1 MIKDFDILEL
11 LPQRP
16 PFVMVD
22 KLTHYDKT
30 SARSSFMVREGNLF
44 CSGGRMEEAGLIEN
58 MAQTCAAR
66 MGYRARMEL
75 QSDGMVRVGFI
86 GAIRGI
92 TIVRVPL
99 VGEVLTTTVEVK
111 EEIFSTS
118 LVETKVEVEDEVIAS
133 GSMKI
138 FLTDQMASSG
148 ISVP

>member
-22 KLTHYDKT
+22 RLTYDDET
-30 SARSSFMVREGNLF
+30 STRSIFTLREGNLF

-66 MGYRARMEL
+66 MGYRARTEP

-118 LVETKVEVEDEVIAS
+118 LVETKVEIGDEVIAS
-133 GSMKI
+133 GSIKI
-138 FLTDQMASSG
+138 FLTDQTVLSG
-148 ISVP
+148 VR

>member
-11 LPQRP
+11 IPQRP

-22 KLTHYDKT
+22 KLTHDDET
-30 SARSSFMVREGNLF
+30 STRSTFTVREGNLF
-44 CSGGRMEEAGLIEN
+44 CFGDRMEEAGLIEN

-66 MGYRARMEL
+66 MGYRSRTEP
-75 QSDGMVRVGFI
+75 QSDGTVRVGFI

-92 TIVRVPL
+92 TIVRAPL

-118 LVETKVEVEDEVIAS
+118 LVETKVEVGGEVIAS

-138 FLTDQMASSG
+138 FLTNQTALSG
-148 ISVP
+148 VR

>member
-1 MIKDFDILEL
+1 MIKDIDILEL

-118 LVETKVEVEDEVIAS
+118 LVETKVEVEDEVVAS

-138 FLTDQMASSG
+138 FLTDQTAS
-148 ISVP
+148 

>member
-1 MIKDFDILEL
+1 MIKDIDILEL

-118 LVETKVEVEDEVIAS
+118 LVETKVEVGDEVIAS

-138 FLTDQMASSG
+138 FLTDQTAS
-148 ISVP
+148 

>member
-66 MGYRARMEL
+66 MGYRVRMEL

-118 LVETKVEVEDEVIAS
+118 LVEMKVEVEDEVIAS

-148 ISVP
+148 VSVP

>member
-118 LVETKVEVEDEVIAS
+118 LVEMKVEVGDEVIAS

-138 FLTDQMASSG
+138 FLTDQTAASG

>member
-1 MIKDFDILEL
+1 MIKEFDILEL

-30 SARSSFMVREGNLF
+30 GTRSFFMVREGNLF
-44 CSGGRMEEAGLIEN
+44 CFGGRMEEAGLIEN

-66 MGYRARMEL
+66 MGYRARTEL

-118 LVETKVEVEDEVIAS
+118 LVEMKVEVGDEVIAS

-138 FLTDQMASSG
+138 FLTDQTASSG

>member
-138 FLTDQMASSG
+138 FLTDQTASSG

>member
-1 MIKDFDILEL
+1 MIKDFGILQL
-11 LPQRP
+11 LPQRL

-22 KLTHYDKT
+22 ELTHYDKT
-30 SARSSFMVREGNLF
+30 SARSSFMVREENLF
-44 CSGGRMEEAGLIEN
+44 CFGGRMEEAGLIEN

-118 LVETKVEVEDEVIAS
+118 LVEMKVEVEDEVIAS

-148 ISVP
+148 VSVP

>member
-22 KLTHYDKT
+22 KLTYYDKT
-30 SARSSFMVREGNLF
+30 SARSFFMVREGNLF

-66 MGYRARMEL
+66 MGYRARMGL

-148 ISVP
+148 VSVP

>member
-86 GAIRGI
+86 GSIRGI

-118 LVETKVEVEDEVIAS
+118 LVEMKVEVEDEVIAS

-138 FLTDQMASSG
+138 FLTDQTASSG

>member
-1 MIKDFDILEL
+1 MIKDFNILEL

-22 KLTHYDKT
+22 KLTHYDET
-30 SARSSFMVREGNLF
+30 STRSTFTVREGNLF
-44 CSGGRMEEAGLIEN
+44 CTDGGRMEEAGLIEN

-66 MGYRARMEL
+66 MGYRSLTEP
-75 QSDGMVRVGFI
+75 QSDGSVRVGFI

-92 TIVRVPL
+92 TIVRAPL

-118 LVETKVEVEDEVIAS
+118 LVETKVEVGDEVIAS

-138 FLTDQMASSG
+138 FLTDQTAPSG
-148 ISVP
+148 VR

>member
-1 MIKDFDILEL
+1 MIRQFDIHDL

-22 KLTHYDKT
+22 RLTHYDEK
-30 SARSSFMVREGNLF
+30 SAQSTFTIREGNLF
-44 CSGGRMEEAGLIEN
+44 CTGGRMEEAGLIEN

-66 MGYRARMEL
+66 MGYRSRTEP
-75 QSDGMVRVGFI
+75 QDDDTVRVGFI

-92 TIVRVPL
+92 TIVRAPL

-118 LVETKVEVEDEVIAS
+118 LVETKVEVGGEVIAS

-138 FLTDQMASSG
+138 FLTNQTAPSG
-148 ISVP
+148 VR

>member
-1 MIKDFDILEL
+1 MIKDIDILEL

-138 FLTDQMASSG
+138 FLTDQTASSG

>member
-22 KLTHYDKT
+22 KLTHDDET
-30 SARSSFMVREGNLF
+30 STRSTFTVREGNLF
-44 CSGGRMEEAGLIEN
+44 CFGDRMEEAGLIEN

-66 MGYRARMEL
+66 MGYRSRTEP
-75 QSDGMVRVGFI
+75 QSDGTVRVGFI

-92 TIVRVPL
+92 TIVRAPL
-99 VGEVLTTTVEVK
+99 IGEVLTTTVEVK

-118 LVETKVEVEDEVIAS
+118 LVETKVEVGGEVIAS

-138 FLTDQMASSG
+138 FLTNQTALSG
-148 ISVP
+148 VR

>member
-11 LPQRP
+11 IPQRP

-22 KLTHYDKT
+22 KLTHDDET
-30 SARSSFMVREGNLF
+30 STRSTFTVREGNLF
-44 CSGGRMEEAGLIEN
+44 CFGDRMEEAGLIEN

-66 MGYRARMEL
+66 MGYRSRTEP
-75 QSDGMVRVGFI
+75 QSDGTVRVGFI

-92 TIVRVPL
+92 TIVRAPL

-118 LVETKVEVEDEVIAS
+118 LVETKVEVGGEVIAS

-138 FLTDQMASSG
+138 FLTNQTVLSG
-148 ISVP
+148 VR

>member
-1 MIKDFDILEL
+1 MIKDIDILEL

-118 LVETKVEVEDEVIAS
+118 LVEMKVEVEDEVIAS

-148 ISVP
+148 VSVP

>member
-1 MIKDFDILEL
+1 MIKDIDILEL

-58 MAQTCAAR
+58 MAQTCAAH

-118 LVETKVEVEDEVIAS
+118 LVEMKVEVEDEVIAS

-148 ISVP
+148 VSVP

>member
-22 KLTHYDKT
+22 KLTHDDET
-30 SARSSFMVREGNLF
+30 STRSTFTVREGNLF
-44 CSGGRMEEAGLIEN
+44 CFGDRMEEAGLIEN

-66 MGYRARMEL
+66 MGYRSRTEP
-75 QSDGMVRVGFI
+75 QSDGTVRVGFI

-92 TIVRVPL
+92 TIVRAPL

-118 LVETKVEVEDEVIAS
+118 LVETKVEVGDEMIAS

-138 FLTDQMASSG
+138 FLTDQTAPSG
-148 ISVP
+148 VR

>member
-11 LPQRP
+11 IPQRP

-22 KLTHYDKT
+22 KLTHDDET
-30 SARSSFMVREGNLF
+30 STRSTFTVREGNLF
-44 CSGGRMEEAGLIEN
+44 CTDGGRMEEAGLIEN

-66 MGYRARMEL
+66 MGYRSRTEP
-75 QSDGMVRVGFI
+75 QSDGTVRVGFI

-92 TIVRVPL
+92 TIVRAPL
-99 VGEVLTTTVEVK
+99 VGEVLTTTVEVM

-118 LVETKVEVEDEVIAS
+118 LVETKVEVGDEVIAS

-138 FLTDQMASSG
+138 FLTDQTEPSG
-148 ISVP
+148 VR

>member
-22 KLTHYDKT
+22 RLTYDDET
-30 SARSSFMVREGNLF
+30 STRSIFTLRDGNLF

-66 MGYRARMEL
+66 MGYRARTEP

-118 LVETKVEVEDEVIAS
+118 LVETKVEIGDEVIAS
-133 GSMKI
+133 GSIKI
-138 FLTDQMASSG
+138 FLTDQTVLSG
-148 ISVP
+148 VR

>member
-22 KLTHYDKT
+22 KLTHDDET
-30 SARSSFMVREGNLF
+30 STRSTFTVREGNLF
-44 CSGGRMEEAGLIEN
+44 CFGDRMEEAGLIEN

-66 MGYRARMEL
+66 MDYRSRTEP
-75 QSDGMVRVGFI
+75 QDDGTVRVGFI

-92 TIVRVPL
+92 TIVRAPL

-118 LVETKVEVEDEVIAS
+118 LVETKVEVGGEVIAS

-138 FLTDQMASSG
+138 FLTDQTAPSG
-148 ISVP
+148 VR

>member
-148 ISVP
+148 IV

>member
-22 KLTHYDKT
+22 KLTHDDET
-30 SARSSFMVREGNLF
+30 STRSTFTVREGNLF
-44 CSGGRMEEAGLIEN
+44 CFGDRMEEAGLIEN

-66 MGYRARMEL
+66 MGYRSRTEP
-75 QSDGMVRVGFI
+75 QSDGTVRVGFI

-92 TIVRVPL
+92 TIVRAPL

-118 LVETKVEVEDEVIAS
+118 LVETKVEVGGEVIAS

-138 FLTDQMASSG
+138 FLTNQTALSG
-148 ISVP
+148 VR

>member
-1 MIKDFDILEL
+1 MIKDIDILEL

-118 LVETKVEVEDEVIAS
+118 LVEIKVEVGDEVIAS

-138 FLTDQMASSG
+138 FLTDQTAS
-148 ISVP
+148 

>member
-1 MIKDFDILEL
+1 MIKDIDILEL

-75 QSDGMVRVGFI
+75 QSNGMVRVGFI